1 MRHTTSIPLL
11 LVSLLATARWVSAQ
25 APPQAPEPAPVRS
38 AQTPTLSEADMTYFY
53 KDPSPARVAALIT
66 YFDALRAAERSGTRP
81 PLMGFFAGAFQR
93 YPADIDRMIPA
104 SLSVQMMG
112 LLAVSLRM
120 AGQQARA
127 EALVRSIKSRDAV
140 APDLATIPLSLDAI
154 EPVGPSEL
162 DLLWGASFATADPK
176 YCSKILARFARV
188 ANSGDYA
195 DDLVHVVRNMQ
206 IGADQQ
212 WLVDKRGK
220 DATPELIVASTA
232 LWALHSNALQ
242 HPFVRGVVND
252 YVAAHPSEPA
262 AKALSSLAQEYG
274 YYQVAKLVS
283 VTAAAPGKSSATVNI
298 GFLSQVLDDL
308 GRHAGSYPAN
318 FEFAEDRQR
327 AVNDVTTISTMLDP
341 LTDNFSNS
349 APMLLRLAVLHT
361 IGFNLDVPDS
371 FQAAR
376 TDFDKLLA
384 LTPEDPQAN
393 FRYGAFLA
401 ATTHK
406 GEGIPYLEKSKSLGV
421 ADADYWLGWSYE
433 AVGNKAKA
441 VENMES
447 YTKRAPNDVRAA
459 AVLDAI
465 RNDRVEFKTM
475 KPGGMP

>member
-1 MRHTTSIPLL
+1 MRKPPFVPAL
-11 LVSLLATARWVSAQ
+11 LVLLTAILTLGPVNSLVVPAWGAE
-25 APPQAPEPAPVRS
+25 APA
-38 AQTPTLSEADMTYFY
+38 LSEADMTYFY
-53 KDPSPARVAALIT
+53 KEPSPARVAALIT
-66 YFDALRAAERSGTRP
+66 YFDSLRAAERGGTRP

-93 YPADIDRMIPA
+93 YAADIDRMIPE

-127 EALVRSIKSRDAV
+127 EALVKTIKSRDAV
-140 APDLATIPLSLDAI
+140 APDLATIPSSLDAI
-154 EPVGPSEL
+154 DPVGPSEL

-176 YCSKILARFARV
+176 YCAKILTRFARV
-188 ANSGDYA
+188 ANTGDYA

-206 IGADQQ
+206 SGSDEQ

-220 DATPELIVASTA
+220 DAAPELLVAATA

-283 VTAAAPGKSSATVNI
+283 VTEATPGKPSVTVNI

-308 GRHAGSYPAN
+308 GRHAGGYPAN
-318 FEFAEDRQR
+318 FEFAEDRER
-327 AVNDVTTISTMLDP
+327 AVNDVTTISKMLDP
-341 LTDNFSNS
+341 LTDNFSTS

-371 FQAAR
+371 GQTAR
-376 TDFDKLLA
+376 ADFDKLLN

-401 ATTHK
+401 ATTRK
-406 GEGIPYLEKSKSLGV
+406 GEGIPYLEKARSLGV
-421 ADADYWLGWSYE
+421 ANADYWLGWSYE
-433 AVGNKAKA
+433 VVGNKAKA
-441 VENMES
+441 LENLEA
-447 YTKRAPNDVRAA
+447 YTKRVPDDVRAA
-459 AVLDAI
+459 AVLEAI
-465 RNDRVEFKTM
+465 RNDKFEIKGM
-475 KPGGMP
+475 KPAGAP

>member
-1 MRHTTSIPLL
+1 MRKPPFAPALPVLLTAILTLGPLN
-11 LVSLLATARWVSAQ
+11 
-25 APPQAPEPAPVRS
+25 APISPAWGAELP
-38 AQTPTLSEADMTYFY
+38 ALSEADMTYFY
-53 KDPSPARVAALIT
+53 KEPSPAHVAALVT
-66 YFDALRAAERSGTRP
+66 YFDSLRAAERSGTRP

-93 YPADIDRMIPA
+93 YPADIERMIPE

-112 LLAVSLRM
+112 LLAVSLKL

-127 EALVRSIKSRDAV
+127 EALVKTIKSKDAV
-140 APDLATIPLSLDAI
+140 APDLSTVPSSLDAI

-176 YCSKILARFARV
+176 YPAKILARFARV
-188 ANSGDYA
+188 ANTGDYA

-206 IGADQQ
+206 SGSDQQ
-212 WLVDKRGK
+212 WLVDKRGR
-220 DATPELIVASTA
+220 DATPELLVAATA

-262 AKALSSLAQEYG
+262 AKALASLAREYG

-283 VTAAAPGKSSATVNI
+283 VTEVAPAKPSVTVNI
-298 GFLSQVLDDL
+298 GFLTQVVDDL

-327 AVNDVTTISTMLDP
+327 AVNDVTTISKMLDP
-341 LTDNFSNS
+341 LTDQFANS
-349 APMLLRLAVLHT
+349 APILLRLAVLHT

-371 FQAAR
+371 GQAAR
-376 TDFDKLLA
+376 ADFDKLLSLA
-384 LTPEDPQAN
+384 PEDPQAN

-401 ATTHK
+401 ATTRK
-406 GEGIPYLEKSKSLGV
+406 GEGIPYLEKASSLGV
-421 ADADYWLGWSYE
+421 ANADYWLGFSYE

-441 VENMES
+441 VENLEA
-447 YTKRAPNDVRAA
+447 YTKRVPDDVRAA
-459 AVLDAI
+459 AMLDAI
-465 RNDRVEFKTM
+465 RHDKVEFKTM
-475 KPGGMP
+475 KPEGTP

>member
-1 MRHTTSIPLL
+1 MRKPPFAPALPILL
-11 LVSLLATARWVSAQ
+11 TAFLTLVPVNSLVGPAWSAQ
-25 APPQAPEPAPVRS
+25 APA
-38 AQTPTLSEADMTYFY
+38 LSEADMTYFY
-53 KDPSPARVAALIT
+53 KEPSPTRVAALVT
-66 YFDALRAAERSGTRP
+66 YFDSLRAAERNGTRP

-93 YPADIDRMIPA
+93 YPTDIDRMIPE

-112 LLAVSLRM
+112 LLAVSLKL

-127 EALVRSIKSRDAV
+127 ETLIKTIKSRDAV
-140 APDLATIPLSLDAI
+140 APDLSTIPSSLDAI

-176 YCSKILARFARV
+176 YASRILTRFARV
-188 ANSGDYA
+188 ANTGDYA

-206 IGADQQ
+206 SGTDQQ
-212 WLVDKRGK
+212 WLVEKRGK
-220 DATPELIVASTA
+220 DAAPELVIAATA

-242 HPFVRGVVND
+242 HQFVRGVVTD

-274 YYQVAKLVS
+274 YYQIAKVVS
-283 VTAAAPGKSSATVNI
+283 VTQTAAGKPSATVNI

-318 FEFAEDRQR
+318 FEFPEDRQR
-327 AVNDVTTISTMLDP
+327 AVNDVTTISKMLDP
-341 LTDNFSNS
+341 LTDNFANS
-349 APMLLRLAVLHT
+349 QPMLLRLAVLHT

-371 FQAAR
+371 FQSAR
-376 TDFDKLLA
+376 ADFDKLLV

-401 ATTHK
+401 ATTRK
-406 GEGIPYLEKSKSLGV
+406 GEGIPYLEKARSLGV
-421 ADADYWLGWSYE
+421 ANADYWLGWSYE

-441 VENMES
+441 VENLEA
-447 YTKRAPNDVRAA
+447 YTKRVPNDVRAA
-459 AVLDAI
+459 EVLDAI
-465 RNDRVEFKTM
+465 RNDRVETKTM
-475 KPGGMP
+475 KPEGTP